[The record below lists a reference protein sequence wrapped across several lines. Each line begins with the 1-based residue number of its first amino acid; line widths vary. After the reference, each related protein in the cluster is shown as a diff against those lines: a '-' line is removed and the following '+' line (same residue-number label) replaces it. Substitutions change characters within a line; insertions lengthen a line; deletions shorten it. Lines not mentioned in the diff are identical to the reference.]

1 MFSDGTLYS
10 DARRFFFNVLICHGR
25 MVFDR
30 IQMPRVTFSW
40 AVTSRAQQNYFFL
53 IPCDI
58 SMNHKKKWGEY
69 EVFKR
74 VDWVEEKAK
83 LDREKGNNMQ
93 G

>member
-1 MFSDGTLYS
+1 
-10 DARRFFFNVLICHGR
+10 
-25 MVFDR
+25 
-30 IQMPRVTFSW
+30 
-40 AVTSRAQQNYFFL
+40 
-53 IPCDI
+53 
-58 SMNHKKKWGEY
+58 MNHKKKWGEY